1 MKRFL
6 VLVACAALIG
16 GWSGTAHAQTE
27 SGGSCP
33 APTSASGTSGD
44 VALLLESSQE
54 VIDGLNAIRP
64 AIADQTAFESGW
76 TTTGPVGEVV
86 VVLLDDAT
94 TLENAAKAVG
104 GSAEELEG
112 VRFPI
117 EAFLAE
123 LDEARTQQEALALEA
138 SAPVSTP
145 CGIVSTIEE
154 VAGFVIEE
162 NAGLAQTGAESA
174 LLVVVALTLIGGGLT
189 LTMAVQ
195 RRHSL

>member
-6 VLVACAALIG
+6 VVAVCAALIG
-16 GWSGTAHAQTE
+16 GWSGTARAQSE

-33 APTSASGTSGD
+33 SPISTSGD
-44 VALLLESSQE
+44 GGDLALFLDSAQK

-64 AIADQTAFESGW
+64 AIMEQTAFELGW
-76 TTTGPVGEVV
+76 TTTGPVGEVAT
-86 VVLLDDAT
+86 VLLDDAT

-112 VRFPI
+112 ARFPI
-117 EAFLAE
+117 ERFLAE
-123 LDEARTQQEALALEA
+123 LDETRNQQEALSLEA

-145 CGIVSTIEE
+145 CGIASTIEE
-154 VAGFVIEE
+154 VAGFVVEE
-162 NAGLAQTGAESA
+162 NAELAQTGTEST

-189 LTMAVQ
+189 LTLAV
-195 RRHSL
+195 RRRPSV